1 MMSLRDR
8 NRLNAKRAV
17 QRAAL
22 PMFRARGFDNV
33 TVESIAREVG
43 MAPSTVYRLFVTKEE
58 IVLWDEH
65 DLDIDQALEERL
77 RRQPPLEAMRAA
89 FVETLGGHYD
99 DDLEFQLA
107 RVQYI
112 YSTERVHAAALQA
125 DLRHRIE
132 LTEGLRHFLSK
143 RNRHAAP
150 ILAGAALLAVDL
162 AIERWQAD
170 AAKRS
175 LSAYVNDAFDSLAD
189 LASIT

>member
-1 MMSLRDR
+1 MSLRDR

-125 DLRHRIE
+125 DLRHRVE

-175 LSAYVNDAFDSLAD
+175 LSAYVNDAFDSLAN

>member
-65 DLDIDQALEERL
+65 DLEIDQALEERL

-89 FVETLGGHYD
+89 FVETLGGRYD

-125 DLRHRIE
+125 DLRHRVE
-132 LTEGLRHFLSK
+132 LTAGLRHFLSK

>member
-125 DLRHRIE
+125 DLRHRVE

-175 LSAYVNDAFDSLAD
+175 LSAYVNDAFDSLAN

>member
-1 MMSLRDR
+1 MSLRER

-22 PMFRARGFDNV
+22 SMFRAQGFDSV

-43 MAPSTVYRLFVTKEE
+43 MAPSTVYRLFVTKED

-65 DLDIDQALEERL
+65 DLEIDRALEEQL
-77 RRQPPLEAMRAA
+77 RRHPPLEAMRIA
-89 FVETLGGHYD
+89 FVETLGGRYD
-99 DDLEFQLA
+99 DDIEFQLA
-107 RVQYI
+107 RVNYI
-112 YSTERVHAAALQA
+112 YATERLHAAALHA
-125 DLRHRIE
+125 DLRHRVE
-132 LTEGLRHFLSK
+132 LTDGLRHFLSK

-150 ILAGAALLAVDL
+150 ILAGAALLAVDV

-170 AAKRS
+170 AAKHT
-175 LSAYVNDAFDSLAD
+175 LSVYVNDAFDSLIG

>member
-1 MMSLRDR
+1 MSLRER

-22 PMFRARGFDNV
+22 PMFRERGFDGV

-65 DLDIDQALEERL
+65 DREIDQALDERL

-89 FVETLGGHYD
+89 FVETLGGRYD

-107 RVQYI
+107 RVQYL
-112 YSTERVHAAALQA
+112 YATERVHAAALEA
-125 DLRHRIE
+125 DLRHRTE

-150 ILAGAALLAVDL
+150 ILAGAALVAVDV
-162 AIERWQAD
+162 AIERWQAE
-170 AAKRS
+170 AAKRP
-175 LSAYVNDAFDSLAD
+175 LGTYVNDAFDSLAS
-189 LASIT
+189 LASIS

>member
-125 DLRHRIE
+125 DLRHRVE

-189 LASIT
+189 LASIS

>member
-22 PMFRARGFDNV
+22 PMFRARGFDSV
-33 TVESIAREVG
+33 TVESIARAVG

-65 DLDIDQALEERL
+65 DLEIDRALEEQL
-77 RRQPPLEAMRAA
+77 RQRPPLEAMRAA
-89 FVETLGGHYD
+89 FVETLGGRYD

-112 YSTERVHAAALQA
+112 YATERLHAAALQT
-125 DLRHRIE
+125 DLRQRVE
-132 LTEGLRHFLSK
+132 LTDGLREFLSR

-150 ILAGAALLAVDL
+150 ILAGAALLAVDV

-170 AAKRS
+170 AAKRT
-175 LSAYVNDAFDSLAD
+175 LSAYVNDAFDSLAS
-189 LASIT
+189 LTSIA

>member
-125 DLRHRIE
+125 DLRHRVE

>member
-65 DLDIDQALEERL
+65 DLEIDQALEERL
-77 RRQPPLEAMRAA
+77 RREPPLEAMRAA
-89 FVETLGGHYD
+89 FVETLGGRYG

-125 DLRHRIE
+125 DLRHRVE
-132 LTEGLRHFLSK
+132 LTAGLRHFLSK
-143 RNRHAAP
+143 RSQHAAP

-175 LSAYVNDAFDSLAD
+175 LSAYINDAFDSLAD